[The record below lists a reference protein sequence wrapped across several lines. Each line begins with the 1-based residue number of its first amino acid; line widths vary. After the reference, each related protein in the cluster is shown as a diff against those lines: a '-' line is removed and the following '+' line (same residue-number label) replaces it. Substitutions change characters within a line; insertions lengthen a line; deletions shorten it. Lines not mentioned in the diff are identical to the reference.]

1 MQPADEMLQLH
12 SAQNGNV
19 FFFFH
24 FFFQI
29 YYMMSYLL
37 EDQGLALCVELFLYG
52 SAYRPSFGR
61 CCSL

>member
-19 FFFFH
+19 FFFFSFV
-24 FFFQI
+24 FFR
-29 YYMMSYLL
+29 YGMMSFLL
-37 EDQGLALCVELFLYG
+37 EHQGLALCVELFLYG